1 MCNVSSNMPMGNSLS
16 TLVLTVSRI
25 HHWLVVSIPLKNMK
39 VSWGNIFPICGKI
52 YNPNVPNHQPAPYTQ
67 YQNCHKIDDILSIP
81 LYTKRVD
88 FHIFQGHVSRQTHII
103 LFAAPV
109 NVPCI
114 PIYDHFCYLDPL
126 KMFKFNSY
134 ILRIPS
140 NPATSVAWSWQYPEF
155 TKPPQF
161 INLVSPV
168 WPRHA
173 IQKHLR
179 LHQLVSVVQ
188 ESIWYSLDGDGSM
201 SVGGAVALG
210 PPVESATVSDV
221 VSGVGFK
228 SSKCCTVSKRRV
240 ASSTM
245 VSVSAWR

>member
-1 MCNVSSNMPMGNSLS
+1 MCNVSSTMPMGNSLS
-16 TLVLTVSRI
+16 DLVLTVSRI
-25 HHWLVVSIPLKNMK
+25 HHWLVGFNPSEKYESQLGKYIPNIWKN
-39 VSWGNIFPICGKI
+39 
-52 YNPNVPNHQPAPYTQ
+52 NPNVPNHQPAPYTQ

-88 FHIFQGHVSRQTHII
+88 FHIFQSHISRQTHII

-114 PIYDHFCYLDPL
+114 PIYDYFCYLDPL

-168 WPRHA
+168 
-173 IQKHLR
+173 
-179 LHQLVSVVQ
+179 
-188 ESIWYSLDGDGSM
+188 
-201 SVGGAVALG
+201 
-210 PPVESATVSDV
+210 
-221 VSGVGFK
+221 
-228 SSKCCTVSKRRV
+228 
-240 ASSTM
+240 
-245 VSVSAWR
+245 